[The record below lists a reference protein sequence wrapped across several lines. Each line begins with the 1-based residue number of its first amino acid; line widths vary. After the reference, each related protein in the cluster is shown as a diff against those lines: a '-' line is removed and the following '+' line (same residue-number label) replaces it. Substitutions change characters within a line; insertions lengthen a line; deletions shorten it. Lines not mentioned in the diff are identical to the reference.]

1 MKSRLSALPLLLL
14 IPVLL
19 IALALAGAHREEWR

>member
-1 MKSRLSALPLLLL
+1 MKKLLLL

-19 IALALAGAHREEWR
+19 IAGIFFYACQEQDSTEDYR